1 MIALERASEPEQAP
15 NPPAAFEVERLTT
28 AYRGRP
34 ALHDISCAIPDRRVT
49 AIIGPS
55 GCGKST
61 LVRALNRTLELTSG
75 ATRVSGS
82 VSFGGLDL
90 YAPGVDPRAA
100 RRSLGLIHQQPV
112 AFPMSILENVLFG
125 ALFHGLCKKADRESY
140 ARVFL
145 EQVNL
150 WEEVKD
156 RLHERASR
164 LSGGQ
169 LQRLCLVRALANR
182 PRAIL
187 MDEPCSAL
195 DPFSTRH
202 IEEQILALRESYPIV
217 VVTHDIGQAR
227 RISDHVL
234 FMMDGRLVEAGP
246 SRQIFER
253 PRSRLVGDFVSGRC
267 G

>member
-1 MIALERASEPEQAP
+1 MIALELASDLEQAP
-15 NPPAAFEVERLTT
+15 NAPAAFEVDRLTT

-34 ALHDISCAIPDRRVT
+34 ALCDISCAIPDRRVT

-61 LVRALNRTLELTSG
+61 LVRALNRTLELTPG
-75 ATRVSGS
+75 ARLSGS
-82 VSFGGLDL
+82 VRFGGLDL

-169 LQRLCLVRALANR
+169 LQRLCLARALANG

-202 IEEQILALRESYPIV
+202 IEEQILALRDSYPIV
-217 VVTHDIGQAR
+217 IVTHDIGQAR

-234 FMMDGRLVEAGP
+234 FLVDGRLVEAGL
-246 SRQIFER
+246 SRQIFET
-253 PRSRLVGDFVSGRC
+253 PRSRLAGAFISGHC